1 MPDAAWRGCSNRP
14 FCVMDAEFQDF
25 STQKRLITTVLEL
38 WATQGH
44 AAISARLLSR
54 MTGVPTSS
62 IYHHFGSM
70 EHLFHSAQGHA
81 HEAAQAWCADRL
93 ADLDRW
99 PEAGGGDS
107 LATVVAVLI
116 DDWATDARTLAFA
129 WTQCHLLALRD
140 PTYVPALDAWRDLW
154 AGFWR
159 DVCARARLGEFARS
173 TGHFFEGAAHLHLIR
188 WRRTIDRAALDEL
201 CRGWGQWLDGS
212 LSGEGAWRGLARQAA
227 QEAEP
232 PRQSRNNVADAVAQ
246 AAASVVEEGGVAAL
260 THRAVATR
268 AEVTLG
274 VVSYNFRTSADL
286 AQVAFETIYR
296 NITDHVR
303 EAVKARLDR
312 EEAILAWKDFPSQ
325 PSPLVAIEELMLAV
339 ARDPALAE
347 FGPQLRYL
355 RGRTSGLQL
364 AALLG
369 GNAQVSPLD
378 MAVYSSFVSG
388 QRRALIGRDVAEIHA
403 SLDETDRLLE
413 RLRPA

>member
-1 MPDAAWRGCSNRP
+1 MIA
-14 FCVMDAEFQDF
+14 
-25 STQKRLITTVLEL
+25 TVLEL
-38 WATQGH
+38 WATEGH

-54 MTGVPTSS
+54 MTGLPTSS

-93 ADLDRW
+93 DDLARW
-99 PEAGGGDS
+99 PDGGGAES
-107 LATVVAVLI
+107 LGTVLSVLI

-129 WTQCHLLALRD
+129 WAQCHLLALRD

-159 DVCARARLGEFARS
+159 DVCTGAGLGGFARS

-188 WRRTIDRAALDEL
+188 WHRTVDRAALEEL
-201 CRGWGQWLDGS
+201 CRGWGRWLDGA

-232 PRQSRNNVADAVAQ
+232 PRQSRNNVADAIAQ
-246 AAASVVEEGGVAAL
+246 ASASVVEEGGVAAL

-286 AQVAFETIYR
+286 AAVAFETIYR

-303 EAVKARLDR
+303 DTVKPTLDR
-312 EEAILAWKDFPSQ
+312 EESILAWKDFPSQ
-325 PSPLVAIEELMLAV
+325 PSTLVAIEELMLAV

-369 GNAQVSPLD
+369 DNAPVSPLD
-378 MAVYSSFVSG
+378 MAIYSSFVSG
-388 QRRALIGRDVAEIHA
+388 QRRALIGRDIAEIHA
-403 SLDETDRLLE
+403 SLDETDRLLAG
-413 RLRPA
+413 LRSSRTSALPLARPLA

>member
-81 HEAAQAWCADRL
+81 HEAAQTWCADRL

-99 PEAGGGDS
+99 PEGGGGDS
-107 LATVVAVLI
+107 LATVVSALI
-116 DDWATDARTLAFA
+116 DDWAIEARTLAFA
-129 WTQCHLLALRD
+129 WAQCHLLALRD
-140 PTYVPALDAWRDLW
+140 PTYVLALDAWRDLW

-159 DVCARARLGEFARS
+159 EVCTRAGFGAFARA
-173 TGHFFEGAAHLHLIR
+173 TGHFFEGAAQLHLIR
-188 WRRTIDRAALDEL
+188 WRRTIDRAALEEL
-201 CRGWGQWLDGS
+201 CRGWGRWVDGD
-212 LSGEGAWRGLARQAA
+212 LAAEGAWRGLARQAA

-246 AAASVVEEGGVAAL
+246 AAASVVEQGGVAAL

-274 VVSYNFRTSADL
+274 VVSYNFRTSSDL

-303 EAVKARLDR
+303 ETLKPRLDR
-312 EEAILAWKDFPSQ
+312 DEAILAWKDFSSQ
-325 PSPLVAIEELMLAV
+325 PSTLVAIEELILAV
-339 ARDPALAE
+339 ARDPALAG

-378 MAVYSSFVSG
+378 MAIYSSLVGG
-388 QRRALIGRDVAEIHA
+388 QRRAMIGRPPAEIHA
-403 SLDETDRLLE
+403 SLDETE
-413 RLRPA
+413 RLIAQLRP